1 MCAEL
6 RTGIAELRTEIKAL
20 RGDLKALNVKVNLLL
35 AFNPP
40 LLIALLALLWRAFFM
55 GTN

>member
-6 RTGIAELRTEIKAL
+6 RTEIEAL